1 MNHKLRFGIKYSK
14 VNEDYNYELR
24 TTNHELRTTNHDL
37 GRGG

>member
-24 TTNHELRTTNHDL
+24 TTNHDL